1 MTSPSLNW
9 RWKILF
15 LLCAIVIATVVWHR
29 CRPLLPGPAPIP
41 IGTPIDSLDGVV
53 VHHNGRMG
61 NVSSRNVIDG
71 YNVGL
76 RYQCV
81 EFVKRY
87 FLERYDHRMP
97 NSYGHAKDFF
107 DTALADGSLNQARGL
122 LQFRNNSA
130 SKPQPG
136 DLLVL
141 DGWKGNPYGH
151 VAIVSKV
158 QSGEI
163 EIVQQNC
170 GTTRETIGLD
180 MHDGKW
186 RLDGRRALG
195 WLRMP

>member
-1 MTSPSLNW
+1 MNW
-9 RWKILF
+9 RWKALF
-15 LLCAIVIATVVWHR
+15 VACALVLAIVVWNQYS
-29 CRPLLPGPAPIP
+29 PLLLERSPIAIGAPL
-41 IGTPIDSLDGVV
+41 DSLNGVI
-53 VHHNGRMG
+53 VHHNGGMG
-61 NVSSRNVIDG
+61 NVSSRNMVDG

-87 FLERYDHRMP
+87 YLERFNHRMP

-107 DTALADGSLNQARGL
+107 DTSLADGALNPARGL

-130 SKPQPG
+130 SMPEPG

-151 VAIVSKV
+151 VAIVSNV
-158 QSGEI
+158 EDGEV

-180 MHDGKW
+180 MYDGKW
-186 RLDGRRALG
+186 RLDSRRALG